1 MNTIV
6 RLDLGASAQIIF
18 EAGDITEQKIDA
30 IVNAANSSLM
40 GGGGVD
46 GAIHRA
52 GGPAILEACRRIV
65 AHQGHLPPGEAVE
78 TTAGNLHA
86 RFVIHTVGPI
96 YRDGMQGEAA
106 ILASAYRNSL
116 RLADRLGLTSVA
128 FPAISTGIYG
138 YPAEG
143 AADVAVSTILD
154 ELSHAQSVRVVRF
167 VLFSPGMLATFIQ
180 AAIEQQR
187 RRQAMGWNFTTTTQ
201 EKLDAPKESEAI
213 MSRKKIIAANWKMYK
228 TPEQSRQFMKEFLP
242 LVAGHTRDEIV
253 ICPPFIDIAVVAEAA
268 AGSNVAVGAQNLY
281 WEKEGAFTA
290 EISGEMLVGAG
301 CKWVIIG
308 HSERR
313 QYFGETDDT
322 VNHRLKVALE
332 AGLAPIVC
340 VGEVKEE
347 RESGITEDVLR
358 RQCTRAFASVSARK
372 AAKMAVAY
380 EPVWA
385 IGTGL
390 TATPEMASDAHQL
403 IRQEAANVF
412 GEEYA
417 QQLRILYGGSVKPE
431 NAHALLSQ
439 KEIDGALVGGA
450 SLKAD
455 SFSKIVHW

>member
-1 MNTIV
+1 VNTIV
-6 RLDLGASAQIIF
+6 RLDLGGAAQIIF
-18 EAGDITEQKIDA
+18 EAGDITEQKTDA

-52 GGPAILEACRRIV
+52 GGPAILEECRRIV
-65 AHQGHLPPGEAVE
+65 ARDGHLPPGEAVE
-78 TTAGNLHA
+78 TTAGELQA
-86 RFVIHTVGPI
+86 SYVIHTVGPI
-96 YRDGMQGEAA
+96 YRDGLHGESS

-116 RLADRLGLTSVA
+116 RLADRLGLLSVA
-128 FPAISTGIYG
+128 FPAISTGVYG
-138 YPAEG
+138 FPAEG
-143 AADVAVSTILD
+143 AAEVALGTVID
-154 ELSHAQSVRVVRF
+154 ELTMARNVRLVRF
-167 VLFSPGMLATFIQ
+167 VLFSPAMLSTFIQ

-187 RRQAMGWNFTTTTQ
+187 RRDATGWNFTTTTQ
-201 EKLDAPKESEAI
+201 EEFNPRKEKEAM

-228 TPEQSRQFMKEFLP
+228 TPDQARQFMHEFAP
-242 LVAGHTRDEIV
+242 LVKDHKRDEIV
-253 ICPPFIDIAVVAEAA
+253 VCPPFIDIATVAELAN
-268 AGSNVAVGAQNLY
+268 GSNIEVGAQNLY

-358 RQCTRAFASVSARK
+358 RQCTRAFAGVSARK
-372 AAKMAVAY
+372 AARMVVAY

-403 IRQEAANVF
+403 IRREAANVF

-439 KEIDGALVGGA
+439 PEIDGALVGGA